1 MIVTDRERK
10 TDPDLFREL
19 ERESVI
25 KRIAFRGYKEF
36 SAKQDLGIGEEEAP
50 KLMVFSY
57 PGYLIA
63 DEIRRQTEK
72 SQIIFY
78 DPHQYGLILEFS
90 FHNRFLKRPPIS
102 GENAWQGGWT
112 DSMKSPTWM
121 AFAWNGRPG
130 PTDAQ
135 ADRIWWFPWP
145 CRSMPLTGS
154 RRKPGMKGRH
164 FIF

>member
-1 MIVTDRERK
+1 MEKERFVLISYLSNYGGIETLMLRMVKWLAENGYPSMIVTDRERK

-90 FHNRFLKRPPIS
+90 FQRRYRNV
-102 GENAWQGGWT
+102 
-112 DSMKSPTWM
+112 
-121 AFAWNGRPG
+121 GRQRLRHTLP
-130 PTDAQ
+130 DQKQ
-135 ADRIWWFPWP
+135 ADQQG
-145 CRSMPLTGS
+145 CRN
-154 RRKPGMKGRH
+154 
-164 FIF
+164 